1 MELEVLI
8 AAMNLRNEQE
18 HKELIERSKITTKSL
33 LINQVTKEDRV
44 PFDVKEGNHRLLSFK
59 ERGLS
64 KSRNKAIANSVG
76 DIALVC
82 DDDVI
87 YVDGY
92 EKIIKDAYEK
102 NPDADIIAFYIESTN
117 PDRPTRH
124 VEDGPVDFAKSLK
137 ICSCSITFKIDSIK
151 KAGLKFNELFG
162 AGAKYYMGE
171 ENIFLA
177 NALEKGLKIISV
189 DVKIADV
196 IQEESTWF
204 GTFDRNY
211 FILRGAVYYELSHEH
226 YKDLIYDFAERKRN
240 LYEQN
245 LTYEEAIKAMFEGV
259 EEYISLKE

>member
-18 HKELIERSKITTKSL
+18 HKELIERSKITTKSI

-92 EKIIKDAYEK
+92 EKIIKECKDTEIVNQAKAQMEWV
-102 NPDADIIAFYIESTN
+102 
-117 PDRPTRH
+117 RP
-124 VEDGPVDFAKSLK
+124 LYNLQN
-137 ICSCSITFKIDSIK
+137 K
-151 KAGLKFNELFG
+151 KLVSEA
-162 AGAKYYMGE
+162 MQ
-171 ENIFLA
+171 
-177 NALEKGLKIISV
+177 KIIE
-189 DVKIADV
+189 K
-196 IQEESTWF
+196 
-204 GTFDRNY
+204 
-211 FILRGAVYYELSHEH
+211 
-226 YKDLIYDFAERKRN
+226 RKG
-240 LYEQN
+240 
-245 LTYEEAIKAMFEGV
+245 K
-259 EEYISLKE
+259 

>member
-8 AAMNLRNEQE
+8 AAMNLKNEQE

-33 LINQVTKEDRV
+33 LINQVTKEDIV
-44 PFDVKEGNHRLLSFK
+44 PFDVKEGKHRLLSFK
-59 ERGLS
+59 EKGLS

-76 DIALVC
+76 DIGLVC

-102 NPDADIIAFYIESTN
+102 YPEADIIAFYIESTN
-117 PDRPTRH
+117 PQRPTSH
-124 VEDGPVDFAKSLK
+124 VEDGSVDFSRSLK
-137 ICSCSITFKIDSIK
+137 ISSCSISFKIDSIK
-151 KAGLKFNELFG
+151 KSGLKFNELFG
-162 AGAKYYMGE
+162 AGSKYYMGE

-177 NALEKGLKIISV
+177 NALEKGLNIVSV

-196 IQEESTWF
+196 RQEESTWY

-211 FILRGAVYYELSHEH
+211 FVLRGAVYYELSHEH
-226 YKDLIYDFAERKRN
+226 YKELIYNFAERKRN

-259 EEYISLKE
+259 EEYIRLKK

>member
-102 NPDADIIAFYIESTN
+102 N